1 MSDAPSV
8 GPGPP
13 DDGRD
18 DPSLE
23 ERRRQ
28 LMEEAVR
35 YQALVEHIPAIVYLD
50 LPQEDE
56 TLYVSPQL
64 EQILGVEPTRYMEE
78 KEDLWAAMLHPDDRE
93 RVLREYAAFLERG
106 GPDISDYRMVRPDGR
121 IVWIRDRS
129 KPVRDEQGR
138 VVIEQG
144 VMFDITELKEAEAIR
159 EREVRLLTRVEEIGR
174 DFTELVMRES
184 GIRAILGR
192 LSDIARNP
200 VVLEDAAHQLVEFT
214 AHDTPVD
221 EVLATWES
229 HSRTGH
235 EDRAGGGA
243 RIEPGNPVCAWVPI
257 ALRDGAWGRL
267 HLLEIEEPSDEV
279 DLLALD
285 RAAASIGLSLLLQ
298 RDAANRAER
307 AGSAFVANLVQDR
320 YNSATEILQRA
331 RALGTDLS
339 KRALGALA
347 VQPREA
353 LPAERERQQLR
364 WNLLE
369 ETRAAAASEGAA
381 CLAALEGDQVL
392 AVIGGRGDN
401 IRETLNGIGS
411 EALQRIGE
419 RFGIA
424 AVAGACAAGGP
435 ADLGRSLQQAS
446 EAASYGGRSGGGV
459 HHFSDLGIHHLLA
472 QLSEG
477 PALARFV
484 EAELAPLLTHDARSS
499 SPLIPTLRTYLANGG
514 RKSPSARDL
523 HIERRSLYHRLARIE
538 KLLGRKLD
546 DAETRVK
553 LDVAVR
559 GLDLLRARSRS

>member
-1 MSDAPSV
+1 MSAAPS
-8 GPGPP
+8 
-13 DDGRD
+13 
-18 DPSLE
+18 DPTLE
-23 ERRRQ
+23 QRKQQ
-28 LMEEAVR
+28 LMEEAAR

-64 EQILGVEPTRYMEE
+64 EQILGVTPQRYVEE
-78 KEDLWAAMLHPDDRE
+78 EDDLWVAMLHPDDRD
-93 RVLREYAAFLERG
+93 RVLREYEGFLERG
-106 GPDISDYRMVRPDGR
+106 GPDIGDYRMVRPDGR

-129 KPVRDEQGR
+129 KPVRDEHGR

-144 VMFDITELKEAEAIR
+144 VMFDITEFKEAEATR

-174 DFTELVMRES
+174 DFTELVMREA

-221 EVLATWES
+221 EVLATWET

-235 EDRAGGGA
+235 EDRAGVGGA
-243 RIEPGNPVCAWVPI
+243 RIEEGDPVCAWVPI

-307 AGSAFVANLVQDR
+307 AGSAFVADLAADR
-320 YNSATEILQRA
+320 YGSAAEILQRA

-339 KRALGALA
+339 RRSLGALA
-347 VQPREA
+347 VQPRDA

-369 ETRAAAASEGAA
+369 ETRAAAATEGAA

-392 AVIGGRGDN
+392 AVIGARHDD
-401 IRETLNGIGS
+401 IREALDRIGS
-411 EALQRIGE
+411 EALQRIE
-419 RFGIA
+419 DRFGIA
-424 AVAGACAAGGP
+424 AVAGASAAEGP
-435 ADLGRSLQQAS
+435 ADLGRSLQQAG
-446 EAASYGGRSGGGV
+446 EAALYGGRTGGGV

-484 EAELAPLLTHDARSS
+484 ESELAPLLTHDARSS
-499 SPLIPTLRTYLANGG
+499 SPLVPTLRVYLANGG

-559 GLDLLRARSRS
+559 GLDLLRARSRT